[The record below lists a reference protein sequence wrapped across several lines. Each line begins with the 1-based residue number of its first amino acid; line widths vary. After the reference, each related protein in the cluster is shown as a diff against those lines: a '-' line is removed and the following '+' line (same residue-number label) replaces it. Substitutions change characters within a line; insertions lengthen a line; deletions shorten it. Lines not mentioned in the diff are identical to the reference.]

1 MPLFTDFPGKHKGRT
16 GKPVDISSKR
26 ACHDLR
32 LDYARPQLMSHQVKD
47 SHSAAGEDDRGVFPQ
62 TAWSI
67 VCQIQGPDAG
77 ESCRGW
83 ERLAKAY
90 WQPLFA
96 FLRRRGSDHHS
107 ACDDIQGFF
116 AHILSKPFRLSI
128 DPGNGL
134 FRSFL
139 LGSLQNWRV
148 DQHRL
153 TLAQK
158 RGAGQRP
165 IPLDEMGLVEAP
177 PAEGGTP
184 EETYDRQWA
193 RSVYDQ
199 AIAALQERLVSRG
212 RSALFEQ
219 MHGLVT
225 GQGVSKYQEIASAL
239 GMTEGAVRQAAGD
252 LRREFGGVLRGE
264 IRKTVTDE
272 AQVDGEIR
280 YLLHLM
286 RNST

>member
-1 MPLFTDFPGKHKGRT
+1 MP
-16 GKPVDISSKR
+16 
-26 ACHDLR
+26 
-32 LDYARPQLMSHQVKD
+32 HQVND
-47 SHSAAGEDDRGVFPQ
+47 SHSAADANGGGAFPQ
-62 TAWSI
+62 TAWSM
-67 VCQIQGPDAG
+67 VCQVQESDAG
-77 ESCRGW
+77 ESSRGW

-90 WQPLFA
+90 WQPLYA

-107 ACDDIQGFF
+107 ACDDVQGFF
-116 AHILSKPFRLSI
+116 AHILGKPFRLSI

-139 LGSLQNWRV
+139 LGAMQNWRV

-165 IPLDEMGLVEAP
+165 IPLDEMSLIEALP
-177 PAEGGTP
+177 AAEGGTP
-184 EETYDRQWA
+184 EETFDRQWA

-199 AIAALQERLVSRG
+199 AIAVLRERLVSRG
-212 RSALFEQ
+212 RAALFEHMQ
-219 MHGLVT
+219 GLVT
-225 GQGVSKYQEIASAL
+225 GQGGSKYQEIGSAL
-239 GMTEGAVRQAAGD
+239 GMSEGAVRQAATE

-264 IRKTVTDE
+264 IRKTVSDE

-286 RNST
+286 KSSA